1 MKFEEFSLEQKD
13 TYTKVHDLEEELMRS
28 IDPATFVLNPKTLI
42 IRYQIEKLQEKCN
55 HIYENGACIIC
66 GKEEEK

>member
-28 IDPATFVLNPKTLI
+28 IDPATFVLNPKTLA

-66 GKEEEK
+66 GKEEEE

>member
-1 MKFEEFSLEQKD
+1 MKFEEFTLEQKD

-28 IDPATFVLNPKTLI
+28 IDPATFVLNPKTLA

-55 HIYENGACIIC
+55 HIYENGTCIVC
-66 GKEEEK
+66 GKEEEE